1 VIEASRWAEDVRLE
15 VLQIPVANSV
25 AEAGDGLIAGVKDR
39 GSDADVLHDATSLNN
54 WNNPIGRPA
63 TPPPPP
69 APVMAMGNRC
79 ATAVGVL
86 AYWPPPPPR
95 GQKML
100 HWVGTVKIT
109 TRRIAASGCNP
120 LNSPQSEENPADQV
134 GGPSPPLGP
143 FFAPRLRSGSM
154 NN

>member
-69 APVMAMGNRC
+69 APVMA
-79 ATAVGVL
+79 
-86 AYWPPPPPR
+86 
-95 GQKML
+95 
-100 HWVGTVKIT
+100 
-109 TRRIAASGCNP
+109 
-120 LNSPQSEENPADQV
+120 